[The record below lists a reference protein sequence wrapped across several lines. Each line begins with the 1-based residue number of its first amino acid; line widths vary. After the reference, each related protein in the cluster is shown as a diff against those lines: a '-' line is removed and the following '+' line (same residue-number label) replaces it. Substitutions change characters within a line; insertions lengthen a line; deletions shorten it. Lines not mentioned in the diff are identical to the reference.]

1 MRPPRRPGR
10 EIGLKNVGS
19 EGVRHESGRDGGVRA
34 GLKSG
39 LPGTRRVWFLDLD
52 DTLHDASHAIFG
64 AIDQRMTD
72 FVARLL
78 AVDAAEANRVRLK
91 YWRRYGATMLGLLR
105 HHAVDH
111 RDFLR
116 ETHDFDV
123 PALLSAERGVAA
135 RMARLPGRKVLLTN
149 APHDYAQRV
158 VAAIGLRRGLAA
170 IYPIESMRW
179 FGRFRPKPSSSM
191 MRMLLAL
198 EGLAGPAQ
206 RRRAILVEDN
216 LANLRAARA
225 AGMQTVL
232 VQRGGGAHRR
242 LAGGAYVD
250 VRIASIGQ
258 LRRVAGRL
266 GR

>member
-1 MRPPRRPGR
+1 M
-10 EIGLKNVGS
+10 GLKNVGS
-19 EGVRHESGRDGGVRA
+19 EGVRHGGAGGPRAALESGLA
-34 GLKSG
+34 GA
-39 LPGTRRVWFLDLD
+39 RRVWFLDLD

-64 AIDQRMTD
+64 AINQRMTD
-72 FVARLL
+72 FVARVL
-78 AVDAAEANRVRLK
+78 AVDAAEADRVRLH
-91 YWRRYGATMLGLLR
+91 YGRRYGATMLGLVR

-123 PALLSAERGVAA
+123 PALLRAERGVAA

-149 APHDYAQRV
+149 APRDYAHRV
-158 VAAIGLRRGLAA
+158 VAAIGLRRRLAA

-179 FGRFRPKPSSSM
+179 FGGFRPKPSTSM
-191 MRMLLAL
+191 LRMLLSR
-198 EGLAGPAQ
+198 ERLAGPAQ
-206 RRRAILVEDN
+206 RGRAILVEDN

-225 AGMQTVL
+225 AGMRTVL

-258 LRRVAGRL
+258 LRRVARRL
-266 GR
+266 AR